1 MRQSFLLSTLTLL
14 PCAVTIDSAIAEEPA
29 TYLWRQQVELGLNGA
44 SGNSDTLS
52 IHVGFNSDYADPEK
66 NWKFKSAYDRAKSS
80 GDVSANRLFA
90 DLKREWI
97 WPDIPW
103 FSFLQGRYD
112 WDEFKD
118 WDDRFSASSGIG
130 YQHLK
135 DETWDIATRL
145 GLGGSVSRGVDEDD
159 STPELVLAFDLGWI
173 ISEYERFEFN
183 NALYPDLD
191 ETGEYRNLTAIN
203 WAIKMAEA
211 RNLAIKLGLQ
221 NEYDSNVTEDKEKN
235 DFTYNLSLLWQI

>member
-1 MRQSFLLSTLTLL
+1 ML
-14 PCAVTIDSAIAEEPA
+14 PACADDALEE
-29 TYLWRQQVELGLNGA
+29 TWRHQLEIGLNGA
-44 SGNSDTLS
+44 SGNSETAN
-52 IHVGFNSDYADPEK
+52 IHLGFNTDYADSLK
-66 NWKFKSAYDRAKSS
+66 TWKFTSAYDRSKSD
-80 GDVSANRLFA
+80 GDVSANRFFA

-97 WPDIPW
+97 WPEIPW

-118 WDDRFSASSGIG
+118 WDDRLSASGGIG

-135 DETWDIATRL
+135 NDSWDIASRV
-145 GLGGSVSRGVDEDD
+145 GLGGAISRGSDEDEK
-159 STPELVLAFDLGWI
+159 TPELVLALDLGWL
-173 ISEYERFEFN
+173 ISEYERFEFTT
-183 NALYPDLD
+183 AFYQDLD

-211 RNLAIKLGLQ
+211 RNLAIKLGLK
-221 NEYDSNVTEDKEKN
+221 NEYRSKVSEEKENN

>member
-1 MRQSFLLSTLTLL
+1 ML
-14 PCAVTIDSAIAEEPA
+14 PACADDTSEVIRRHQLEI
-29 TYLWRQQVELGLNGA
+29 GLNGA
-44 SGNSDTLS
+44 TGSSETANMHL
-52 IHVGFNSDYADPEK
+52 GFNTDYADPGK
-66 NWKFKSAYDRAKSS
+66 TWKFTSAYDRSKSD
-80 GDVSANRLFA
+80 GNVSANRFFA

-97 WPDIPW
+97 WPQIPW

-112 WDEFKD
+112 WDEFKE

-135 DETWDIATRL
+135 NDSWDIASRV
-145 GLGGSVSRGVDEDD
+145 GLGGAISRGGDEDVK
-159 STPELVLAFDLGWI
+159 TPELVLALDIGWL
-173 ISEYERFEFN
+173 ISEYERFEFTT
-183 NALYPDLD
+183 AFYPDLD

-211 RNLAIKLGLQ
+211 RNLAIKFGLK
-221 NEYDSNVTEDKEKN
+221 NEYRSNVSEEKENN